1 MKAFNKSLAVITIAI
16 LIAGV
21 SGVLAQ
27 TQERPRQ
34 QSQHAIHD
42 ASGDGIC
49 DVCGQP
55 VGSGQ
60 ANAQGKQAKK
70 GKHWGPGDGSGNQSS
85 GPEDGTGYGS
95 QAGKGIGARD
105 GTGPYHQS
113 DGMGR
118 GQGQGSGRRG
128 RSN

>member
-1 MKAFNKSLAVITIAI
+1 MKAYSKFLAVITVTVMLLGA
-16 LIAGV
+16 

-27 TQERPRQ
+27 Q
-34 QSQHAIHD
+34 QVKSRKQLQHTIND
-42 ASGDGIC
+42 ANSDGIC

-70 GKHWGPGDGSGNQSS
+70 GKHWGPGDGSGNQGN
-85 GPEDGTGYGS
+85 GPKDGTGYAS
-95 QAGKGIGARD
+95 QSGKGIGARD

-113 DGMGR
+113 DGQGR

-128 RSN
+128 GGR